1 MNRKGFVRPIAV
13 IGFTFLFTLLTASA
27 LPLPFNIGAAALC
40 MIAALLISLI
50 IPLRMPKLALV
61 LITIAIALGTFSI
74 HTYFN
79 YLPAVKLDQQ
89 QKTVTG
95 TVTNLSVSEKGK
107 QVLTVRLDM
116 KSFRPFVL

>member
-1 MNRKGFVRPIAV
+1 M
-13 IGFTFLFTLLTASA
+13 L
-27 LPLPFNIGAAALC
+27 
-40 MIAALLISLI
+40 SLI
-50 IPLRMPKLALV
+50 HIF

-95 TVTNLSVSEKGK
+95 TVTDLSVSEKGK
-107 QVLTVRLDM
+107 QVLTVRLDHEIVPT
-116 KSFRPFVL
+116 FRPVKIRIFLENSISIRTVSYTHLESADGVRFVRRLPGHW